1 MPPEEQRQTPPVCDY
16 EGSDYQSTFW
26 DQADRQYEDKVEE
39 IALRRLLPPQ
49 GDLLLETGAGA
60 GRNTPRYTGFKHV
73 VVLDYS
79 LSQIEQARRRL
90 GADPEYI
97 FVVADAYRLPF
108 VAGLF
113 DTSTMIRV
121 IHHMSD
127 APLALHTQHRVLAP
141 GGTFIL
147 EFANKRNI
155 KSITRYLLR
164 RQAWDP
170 FSREPVE
177 FAELNF
183 DFHPRAMRG
192 WLEQA
197 GFSIQEQLT
206 VSHFRMALLKRLLPT
221 SILVSMDSAIQRTG
235 NLWQLTPS
243 VFVRATADKS
253 GSPAQPGRFF
263 ACPEC
268 NSDLPGD
275 PRDRI
280 HEADITCASCGHLWE
295 VREGIYIFK

>member
-183 DFHPRAMRG
+183 DFHPRAMPAKKRYKNSPG
-192 WLEQA
+192 YSRANFTWTLTSTRVFWISA
-197 GFSIQEQLT
+197 SIGVYSWEA
-206 VSHFRMALLKRLLPT
+206 SMASIRTPAALPR
-221 SILVSMDSAIQRTG
+221 SMGYTEYPASEIY
-235 NLWQLTPS
+235 
-243 VFVRATADKS
+243 RA
-253 GSPAQPGRFF
+253 R
-263 ACPEC
+263 
-268 NSDLPGD
+268 
-275 PRDRI
+275 PRDCPI
-280 HEADITCASCGHLWE
+280 APLMSCPCL
-295 VREGIYIFK
+295 RAF